1 MFERYTESARRA
13 LFFAR
18 YEVSELGSTAIGTEH
33 LLLGLIRE
41 PTGLVAR
48 VLADAQVSVVALR
61 KDVENRSTFR
71 EKVAT
76 SVEIPFGADTTRA
89 LQSASEEA
97 DRLQHRYIGLEHL
110 LLGLLRTEGSVAAA
124 ILARQGLLA
133 DEVRE
138 TIVRLYAE
146 GPPISQSSGDL
157 HVLELVRTTREL
169 VDQLARLA
177 HDGSKADALVEL
189 IRQRLDELERYLG
202 R

>member
-18 YEVSELGSTAIGTEH
+18 YEVSQLGATAMGTEH

-41 PTGLVAR
+41 NKGLIAR
-48 VLADAQVSVVALR
+48 VLARSLVSAETIR

-71 EKVAT
+71 EKIST

-89 LQSASEEA
+89 LQSAAEEA
-97 DRLQHRYIGLEHL
+97 DRLHHHYIGTEHL

-124 ILARQGLLA
+124 ILARHGLRA
-133 DEVRE
+133 DDVHE
-138 TIVRLYAE
+138 TIVNLYTEA
-146 GPPISQSSGDL
+146 PPQSQSPSHP
-157 HVLELVRTTREL
+157 HVFELVRTVNEL
-169 VDQLARLA
+169 VDQLGRLA
-177 HDGSKADALVEL
+177 HDSRKAEALVEL
-189 IRQRLDELERYLG
+189 IRQRLDELERFLG